1 MYIIHHG
8 MMVPGWTKILADGD
22 QVAVC
27 LAEVPKKTAD
37 LLLFFPEPH
46 HEAALGSSFGMQAL
60 CFFQKPQGS
69 LVVSLRPNGRI
80 EAGHGFQ
87 VVIENRWLSG
97 HHRCQGLSGALK
109 IWDQNLHQNVT
120 CNRTNSLDCGGKMRT
135 TTISKII
142 ASYRG
147 KYHIFEAES

>member
-37 LLLFFPEPH
+37 FLSFFPESY

-60 CFFQKPQGS
+60 YFFQ
-69 LVVSLRPNGRI
+69 
-80 EAGHGFQ
+80 
-87 VVIENRWLSG
+87 
-97 HHRCQGLSGALK
+97 
-109 IWDQNLHQNVT
+109 
-120 CNRTNSLDCGGKMRT
+120 
-135 TTISKII
+135 
-142 ASYRG
+142 
-147 KYHIFEAES
+147 